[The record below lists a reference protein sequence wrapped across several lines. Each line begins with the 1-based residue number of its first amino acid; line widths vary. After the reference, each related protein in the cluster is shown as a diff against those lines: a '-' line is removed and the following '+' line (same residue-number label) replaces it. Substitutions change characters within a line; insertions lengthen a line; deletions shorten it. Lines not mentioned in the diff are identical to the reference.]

1 MPWVALTIFAAF
13 AQTIRTALQKH
24 LKASLSIASIT
35 WARSSFGIPVAI
47 IYFLMARHW
56 GPPAIILTP
65 AFIAASFL
73 AAMFQMIGTFLL
85 VWLFSHTNFTI
96 STLYAKTEVI
106 PTAIIGAAFFGEQL
120 SLLRVLAIIVSVC
133 GVIILSIPSPIGD
146 FRRLLTLLSYKTAI
160 IGTLSGVCFAFG
172 SFCIK
177 QASYYLHVNQP
188 LVSSATTLLT
198 MVILQTIILGGYL
211 LINER
216 GQLAK
221 MKQNIYPMMAIGFT
235 AIMGSIGW
243 FIAFEQTH
251 VVYVKIV
258 GQIECLFAIAITHY
272 FFKERFRPTDIVGGI
287 IVGLAIVLLIATL

>member
-1 MPWVALTIFAAF
+1 
-13 AQTIRTALQKH
+13 
-24 LKASLSIASIT
+24 
-35 WARSSFGIPVAI
+35 
-47 IYFLMARHW
+47 
-56 GPPAIILTP
+56 
-65 AFIAASFL
+65 
-73 AAMFQMIGTFLL
+73 
-85 VWLFSHTNFTI
+85 
-96 STLYAKTEVI
+96 
-106 PTAIIGAAFFGEQL
+106 
-120 SLLRVLAIIVSVC
+120 
-133 GVIILSIPSPIGD
+133 
-146 FRRLLTLLSYKTAI
+146 
-160 IGTLSGVCFAFG
+160 
-172 SFCIK
+172 
-177 QASYYLHVNQP
+177 
-188 LVSSATTLLT
+188 